1 MEFASRAKKKLASC
15 RRRKYD
21 VDILKSVAYLMKAM
35 TYLIA
40 EVDNLT
46 VESVLGEDSPGQ
58 AYTATRSGPTITYT
72 YTQPYFSMN
81 VDM

>member
-1 MEFASRAKKKLASC
+1 
-15 RRRKYD
+15 
-21 VDILKSVAYLMKAM
+21 MKAM

-40 EVDNLT
+40 EVDNLA

-58 AYTATRSGPTITYT
+58 AYTATRSGPTMTYT
-72 YTQPYFSMN
+72 YTQAYFSMN